1 METKNLWKVGKEFS
15 RYAVEEA
22 KAELNLTRNIRGKK
36 AKRVSSGNLKDSLT
50 YKPTV
55 YNGRFLVQFYAKGS
69 AGKYADFIEQ
79 GVSGTKVKMKTP
91 YSFKSKF
98 ANIGAVEKWIR
109 TKPVRLRD
117 KNGRFKEMS
126 DKNIRSAAFVMA
138 RSIAEKGIVG
148 IQYFQKGIDR
158 ALNKYDDKLAD
169 ALVNDIEI
177 RV

>member
-1 METKNLWKVGKEFS
+1 MELRETRKVVKEFAAF
-15 RYAVEEA
+15 AVEEA
-22 KAELNLTRNIRGKK
+22 KGELRLTRTIRGRKV
-36 AKRVSSGNLKDSLT
+36 KRVSSGNLESSLASKVRVT
-50 YKPTV
+50 KGRTV
-55 YNGRFLVQFYAKGS
+55 VDFYAKGS
-69 AGKYADFIEQ
+69 AGKYADFVEQ

-98 ANIGAVEKWIR
+98 ANIGAIEKWIR

-148 IQYFQKGIDR
+148 IQYFQKGIDI